1 MSFELFLLRAMQE
14 HLACGLLD
22 ILMPLVTA
30 LGNGGALWIISAA
43 LLLVRPET
51 RRAGAV
57 MGLSLTLEAFFCNGL
72 LKPLVARP
80 RPFATEPSM
89 VLLISPPG
97 GFSFP
102 SGHTA
107 ASFAAAASLYFGK
120 SRLWRPAVLI
130 AGLIG
135 FSRMYLFVHYP
146 SDVLAGAALGILT
159 GWLSDR
165 MLWGVRSFSARQ

>member
-1 MSFELFLLRAMQE
+1 MSFELSLLHALRE
-14 HLACGLLD
+14 YLACAPLD
-22 ILMPLVTA
+22 VLMPVVTV

-43 LLLVRPET
+43 LLLLRPKT
-51 RRAGAV
+51 QRSGAA
-57 MGLSLTLEAFFCNGL
+57 MALSLMLEAFLCNRL
-72 LKPLVARP
+72 FKPLVARP
-80 RPFATEPSM
+80 RPFAAEPSM

-102 SGHTA
+102 SGHTG
-107 ASFAAAASLYFGK
+107 ASFAAASALYFEGN
-120 SRLWRPAVLI
+120 RLWRPATVL

-159 GWLSDR
+159 GWLSTR
-165 MLWGVRSFSARQ
+165 MLWGARSFSARQ